1 VVEKL
6 AQKKLDTFSDSTI
19 LLSATSPSPKQFKGD
34 PQNLV
39 VEENNVKLEDP
50 DMKKSAQETLMAK
63 VTQKKYLSEEKAAF
77 KKKKK
82 RGTQTSSFGV
92 TKREN
97 HDSTA
102 FYSQKIYSG
111 LRVMKR
117 EVEYIENEIPN
128 DVIDKVHCLDSRDMS
143 ILPDSSIHL
152 MVTSP
157 PYVAAKEYDK
167 EWTLDEY
174 RKLLRDV
181 FTETYKKLVPGG
193 RACVNIAN
201 LGRTPYIPLHAY
213 VIQDM
218 LDIGYLMRGEIIWDK
233 GASAG
238 TSCAWGSWRSAK
250 SPTLRDVHE
259 YIMIFSKETFKRENN
274 GKADA
279 ISKDEFLEFTKS
291 IWHFPTES
299 AKRVGHPA
307 PFPVEL
313 PYRLIQL
320 YTFRGDVVLDPF
332 VGSGSTCVAAIK
344 AERHFVGF
352 DIEKKYI
359 EVANKR
365 IEKFLKQRHL
375 TDYSYKSSSFQ

>member
-1 VVEKL
+1 
-6 AQKKLDTFSDSTI
+6 
-19 LLSATSPSPKQFKGD
+19 
-34 PQNLV
+34 
-39 VEENNVKLEDP
+39 
-50 DMKKSAQETLMAK
+50 
-63 VTQKKYLSEEKAAF
+63 
-77 KKKKK
+77 
-82 RGTQTSSFGV
+82 V
-92 TKREN
+92 TKRES

-111 LRVMKR
+111 LRAMNK

-181 FTETYKKLVPGG
+181 FAETYKKLVPGG

-238 TSCAWGSWRSAK
+238 TSCAWGSWRSAS

-291 IWHFPTES
+291 IWRFPTES

-313 PYRLIQL
+313 PYRLIQF

-332 VGSGSTCVAAIK
+332 VGSGSTCMAAIK
-344 AERHFVGF
+344 ADRHFVGF

-359 EVANKR
+359 EIANKR
-365 IEKFLKQRHL
+365 IEKYLKQGHL
-375 TDYSYKSSSFQ
+375 TDYAY